1 MSKFCTY
8 CGAQLGDSIKVCPD
22 CGRLVGI
29 ENSKASEAAHQRR
42 EAARRVYEHPKRVQ
56 NRQVPQQGAVRTKQR
71 PVQRPPQQ
79 RRPESEQAPRR
90 PRSAPEQMQH
100 TAKKKKS
107 GVGSLVWRIAKKVLL
122 IGIIVGIIYGVLAF
136 AMISLT
142 KKAGYDFSDITQ
154 MQLEQD
160 SYGEA
165 IDVYFKDGSWSF
177 NMFTFTVSYTGT
189 AHNGDDYVMKFGHEK
204 GKTVVTDMKVNGKK
218 INQKDIMPLYV
229 MGMFNSVEIKT
240 NK

>member
-22 CGRLVGI
+22 CGRLI
-29 ENSKASEAAHQRR
+29 SIDENKVSAAAHQRR

-56 NRQVPQQGAVRTKQR
+56 NTQAGQGAVRTR
-71 PVQRPPQQ
+71 PGPRQQPPQK
-79 RRPESEQAPRR
+79 RRPEPVQEHKR
-90 PRSAPEQMQH
+90 PRPAPEQMQN

-107 GVGSLVWRIAKKVLL
+107 GVGSLIWKIVKKVLL

-142 KKAGYDFSDITQ
+142 KKASYDFSGVTQ

-204 GKTVVTDMKVNGKK
+204 GQTVVKEMKVNGKK